1 MNEPPRSIHVWRQSI
16 TVAMSRNLYE
26 EGMNPLEPKV
36 DRRYET
42 DGITGSQF
50 LSYEFGLACLYK
62 IFGFHESLH
71 RWWSMLFYLFIAAG
85 MYAFI
90 FELTKNKLASFAG
103 AWLISF
109 SPELFYHGINA
120 LPDILAL
127 ATMIWALVY
136 LLRWNQSKSTGSL
149 LYFFI
154 LITISGL
161 TKVQFLGAGVW
172 ALILF
177 IQNWKKNNLVTTQ
190 KIIWIAG
197 GFISLGTILSWY
209 LYASYLTQKS
219 GLLDVGLVLN
229 IEKNPAKMI
238 KIISQNISSDFPEL
252 LIGFGSFALFVFG
265 IYVFIKEK
273 YKPTYLFV
281 FISWLLVIIAYHF
294 LVLAQM
300 GVHQYYMLSYLPLL
314 FTIATFGFIRLHKQF
329 KLIAYVLLLSAP
341 IFACIR
347 IIPARWSKGNEGI
360 LNTFYQP
367 QQRAYVSSL
376 FNPNARIISGP
387 DVSGCINFY
396 FTHTKGFSY
405 NFKNELFD
413 TMYDGQLRIENYISR
428 GATQLLITDKE
439 DKLDPRLLPYID
451 KVIFEN
457 EELLIADLKRHN

>member
-26 EGMNPLEPKV
+26 EGMNPLQPKV

-62 IFGFHESLH
+62 IFGFHESFH

-90 FELTKNKLASFAG
+90 FELTKNYLASFAG

-127 ATMIWALVY
+127 AAIIWALVH
-136 LLRWNQSKSTGSL
+136 LLRWNEYKSTDSL
-149 LYFFI
+149 LFFFI
-154 LITISGL
+154 LITLSGL

-177 IQNWKKNNLVTTQ
+177 IQNWKINALVTSQ
-190 KIIWIAG
+190 KIIWIAC
-197 GFISLGTILSWY
+197 GFISLGSILSWY

-229 IEKNPAKMI
+229 IEKNPTKMI
-238 KIISQNISSDFPEL
+238 KIITQNISSDLPEL
-252 LIGFGSFALFVFG
+252 LLGFGSFALFVFG

-273 YKPTYLFV
+273 YKPPYQFV
-281 FISWLLVIIAYHF
+281 FICWLVVIIVYHF

-314 FTIATFGFIRLHKQF
+314 FTIATFGYIRLQKQYRIF
-329 KLIAYVLLLSAP
+329 AYILLLSAP

-360 LNTFYQP
+360 LTSFYEP
-367 QQRAYVSSL
+367 EKRAYISSL
-376 FNPNARIISGP
+376 FKPDARIISGP
-387 DVSGCINFY
+387 DVSGCINLY

-405 NFKNELFD
+405 NFKSELFD
-413 TMYDGQLRIENYISR
+413 TMYNGQIRIENFISR
-428 GATQLLITDKE
+428 GASQLLISDKE
-439 DKLDPRLLPYID
+439 DKKDPRLLPYID
-451 KVIFEN
+451 EILFEN
-457 EELLIADLKRHN
+457 EELLVANLKK